1 MWRGAAYMHAQ
12 NNTEHS
18 NLKHTLSSYLI
29 GVLFGIIA
37 MLAAYI
43 LFAVAATAV
52 DLPKTVLSGMAIAGL
67 AIAGF
72 VAGYFA
78 AHMLGS
84 RGLLSGL
91 AAGAILAALFLLFS
105 LVVFRGGFTI
115 LLLIKLI
122 VLLLL
127 AAVGGI
133 FGVNKKKH
141 H

>member
-1 MWRGAAYMHAQ
+1 
-12 NNTEHS
+12 
-18 NLKHTLSSYLI
+18 
-29 GVLFGIIA
+29 
-37 MLAAYI
+37 
-43 LFAVAATAV
+43 
-52 DLPKTVLSGMAIAGL
+52 MAIAGL